1 MSGCFPL
8 SVTAPGWR
16 RGEPTDAG
24 EPRDFAAPHSPAK
37 EKIQRLFH
45 AQRFQSVRTM
55 GIYVNVK
62 IFYRYFAM
70 FTSAHPKQ
78 KASPAAMTPL

>member
-24 EPRDFAAPHSPAK
+24 EPRDFAAPHSPAE
-37 EKIQRLFH
+37 EKIQRLFRT
-45 AQRFQSVRTM
+45 QRFQSVRTD

-62 IFYRYFAM
+62 VFHWYFAM
-70 FTSAHPKQ
+70 STSAHPKQ
-78 KASPAAMTPL
+78 KASLAAMTPL